1 MSMNLPLSLQLRV
14 ITPRKLLVDRDVKA
28 VFLPSLEGYIGV
40 LPGHRPLL
48 VALGKGAI
56 TYRLNQKEEK
66 FSVEGGFAEIL
77 PEKVIVF
84 TKLSKNEAD
93 RSNEG

>member
-1 MSMNLPLSLQLRV
+1 MSNNLPPSLQLRV
-14 ITPRKLLVDRDVKA
+14 ITPRKLMVDREVRA
-28 VFLPSLEGYIGV
+28 VFIPSLEGYIGV

-48 VALGKGAI
+48 VAIGQGTIK
-56 TYRLNQKEEK
+56 YRWNQKEEQ

-84 TKLSKNEAD
+84 TELGKSE
-93 RSNEG
+93 E